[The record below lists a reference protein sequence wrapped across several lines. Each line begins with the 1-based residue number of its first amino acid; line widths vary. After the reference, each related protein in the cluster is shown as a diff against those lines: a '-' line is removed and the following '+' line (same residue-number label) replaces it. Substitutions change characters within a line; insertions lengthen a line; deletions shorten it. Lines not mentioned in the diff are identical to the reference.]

1 MWLSLLASCA
11 FLCAP
16 PAFAQPASHDPPLDE
31 ITVSGEFPGSETTVL
46 RVEKLSDRDSQIARA
61 RAWATGDIEALTHMP
76 ELPDPSVACETA
88 VLNALVASQVI
99 PADIREQAMAL
110 WLDAAGTSMAANQIT
125 FALVPFE
132 NLTRAGGYLARLREK
147 GYLIEEPT

>member
-1 MWLSLLASCA
+1 
-11 FLCAP
+11 
-16 PAFAQPASHDPPLDE
+16 
-31 ITVSGEFPGSETTVL
+31 
-46 RVEKLSDRDSQIARA
+46 
-61 RAWATGDIEALTHMP
+61 MP